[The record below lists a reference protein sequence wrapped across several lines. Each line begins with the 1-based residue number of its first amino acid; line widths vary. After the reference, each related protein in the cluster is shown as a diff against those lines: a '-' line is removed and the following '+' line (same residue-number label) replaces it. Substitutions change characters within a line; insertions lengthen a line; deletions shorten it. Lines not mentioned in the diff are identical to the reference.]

1 MIPFKITYTKRFEK
15 HYKKLDLKDKKLV
28 RQKVEILVK
37 DPYHPSLRTKHIKG
51 ENDLFE
57 LSVNMKIRIIWCY
70 DDGKII
76 LLLDI
81 GYHDILDKY

>member
-1 MIPFKITYTKRFEK
+1 
-15 HYKKLDLKDKKLV
+15 
-28 RQKVEILVK
+28 
-37 DPYHPSLRTKHIKG
+37 
-51 ENDLFE
+51 
-57 LSVNMKIRIIWCY
+57 MKIRIIWCY